1 MAKALGFAEVGAHV
15 FNELLA
21 SHLHAGIKP
30 AEVTFFFV
38 SMARDR
44 YVQTAIKPSLPPPA
58 QLNITLSG
66 VTISIN
72 ALRWIRCVKQCL

>member
-30 AEVTFFFV
+30 AEATFF
-38 SMARDR
+38 
-44 YVQTAIKPSLPPPA
+44 L
-58 QLNITLSG
+58 
-66 VTISIN
+66 
-72 ALRWIRCVKQCL
+72 CLWLVIGMCRLL